1 MNEYNNRNYRV
12 DPNRGIVAKIPFST
26 EFPQITVEIKSGKT
40 TYRFTGRYDGS
51 RSLSAKL
58 LDHMARDNLEK
69 E

>member
-1 MNEYNNRNYRV
+1 MNEFNNRNYRV
-12 DPNRGIVAKIPFST
+12 DPKRGIVARIPFSM
-26 EFPQITVEIKSGKT
+26 ELPQIAVEIKSGKT

-58 LDHMARDNLEK
+58 LDHMARDKLEK

>member
-1 MNEYNNRNYRV
+1 MNEFNNRNYRV
-12 DPNRGIVAKIPFST
+12 DPNRGVVAKIPFST
-26 EFPQITVEIKSGKT
+26 ELPQITVEIKSGKT

>member
-1 MNEYNNRNYRV
+1 MNEYSNRNYKI
-12 DPNRGIVAKIPFST
+12 DPNRGIVAKIPFSA
-26 EFPQITVEIKSGKT
+26 ELPQITVEIKSGKT

-58 LDHMARDNLEK
+58 LDHMARDKLEK

>member
-1 MNEYNNRNYRV
+1 MNEYSHPNYKI
-12 DPNRGIVAKIPFST
+12 DPNRGIVAKIPFSA
-26 EFPQITVEIKSGKT
+26 ELPQITVEIKSGKT

-58 LDHMARDNLEK
+58 LDHMARDKLEK